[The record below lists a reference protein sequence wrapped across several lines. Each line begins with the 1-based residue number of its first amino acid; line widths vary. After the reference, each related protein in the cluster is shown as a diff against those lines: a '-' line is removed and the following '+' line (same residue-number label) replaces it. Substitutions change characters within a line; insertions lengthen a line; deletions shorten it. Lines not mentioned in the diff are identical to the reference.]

1 MLDRVF
7 PGLKSETWG
16 TQRRVGPLKGDR
28 RRDPLIARWVS
39 AGDVGAPCA
48 FLRRGLH
55 ALWAG
60 AAARWPARQADYWL
74 HGEIPLIETR
84 GREKLSRPRASIVIL
99 EATHFLDNGEVW
111 TRGKY
116 KVVEVFKDDGV
127 KFEGLW
133 RVGELDF

>member
-1 MLDRVF
+1 MRDLSEHEKGNRKIEECLPESIEEGKIYDF
-7 PGLKSETWG
+7 LKKD
-16 TQRRVGPLKGDR
+16 QRN
-28 RRDPLIARWVS
+28 
-39 AGDVGAPCA
+39 
-48 FLRRGLH
+48 
-55 ALWAG
+55 
-60 AAARWPARQADYWL
+60 YWL